1 LMKTT
6 VTASAL
12 FVSKPPPSPRPGIG
26 STTDCI
32 IAALISLAAA
42 AAFSSCATSK
52 TPAVVIFPQVQ
63 VVNFVIGLSA
73 TRTFTGPGFASSA
86 AASDALRNLQVS
98 PPATGATVAVAAG
111 LEGVAVAVVAVGVV
125 DVLVDV
131 LVAVAVE
138 PEQPTDKMATLTM
151 SRLRG
156 RY

>member
-1 LMKTT
+1 M
-6 VTASAL
+6 S
-12 FVSKPPPSPRPGIG
+12 FN
-26 STTDCI
+26 
-32 IAALISLAAA
+32 IAALISLAGA

-52 TPAVVIFPQVQ
+52 TPAVVIFPQLQ

-73 TRTFTGPGFASSA
+73 TTTFAGPAFASNV
-86 AASDALRNLQVS
+86 AASDALKNLQVS

-111 LEGVAVAVVAVGVV
+111 LEGVAVAVVAVAVGLV

-131 LVAVAVE
+131 DVAVAVE

-151 SRLRG
+151 SRPRD